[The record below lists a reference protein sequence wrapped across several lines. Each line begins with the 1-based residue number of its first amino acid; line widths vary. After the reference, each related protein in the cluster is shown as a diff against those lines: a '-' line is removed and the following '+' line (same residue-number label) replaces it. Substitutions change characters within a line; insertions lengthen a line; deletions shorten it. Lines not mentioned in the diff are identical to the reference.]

1 MIVADISET
10 KARLSSFVAAVQAGD
25 EVIITERGRSVARIV
40 KEPNQSTSES
50 ERLASLVA
58 AGLVTLPAK
67 SPNTESGKLAR
78 FAGTRLSDIVS
89 EDRR

>member
-40 KEPNQSTSES
+40 REPNESTSNS
-50 ERLASLVA
+50 ERLASLAA
-58 AGLVTLPAK
+58 AGLVTLPANTPNPE
-67 SPNTESGKLAR
+67 SPKPAR
-78 FAGTRLSDIVS
+78 LRGTRLSDIVS
-89 EDRR
+89 ENRR